1 MQHRHASQPLCLPR
15 RPLLRVVPIQGRALL
30 LLRVQGDRGSHV
42 TKGPGPSGALMSRP
56 CGNPG
61 GRLQQAEPM
70 GNLPLL
76 PGMGAVGRDCSPANP
91 PFRRAAIRIFDAC
104 GLSLEPSS
112 WVLLTMNPGPSRARG
127 CWRSLGSPRP
137 DGGFFRAG
145 SFPKNSTHDI
155 SSSGGTQTPKKLAQA
170 GGDSGD
176 QQLQGEGEVL
186 LVLDL
191 GHDRHRSHGQ
201 RIVTT
206 RDLGVAA
213 HPGLVILGRFFTQ

>member
-15 RPLLRVVPIQGRALL
+15 RPLLCVVPIQGSRSSAP
-30 LLRVQGDRGSHV
+30 S
-42 TKGPGPSGALMSRP
+42 GPGRSRVPCDERARPVRCPDVPAVRKPRMPAPAGGTNGQSPTAAGHGSGRP
-56 CGNPG
+56 RWQPG
-61 GRLQQAEPM
+61 E
-70 GNLPLL
+70 
-76 PGMGAVGRDCSPANP
+76 P

-104 GLSLEPSS
+104 GLSLAPSS

-137 DGGFFRAG
+137 NGGFFRVG

-176 QQLQGEGEVL
+176 QQLQGEGKVL

-191 GHDRHRSHGQ
+191 GHDRHRGHGQ